1 MSKLCKFKSAKD
13 MAQYIE
19 KEKVEL
25 IDCCFVDPLGLWHH
39 CTFAPS
45 QCEEDDLA
53 QGLPFD
59 GSSIRLFR
67 SIMESDM
74 LMVPDPATCWIDPFA
89 EKKTLH
95 VTCSIY
101 DPSPRKP
108 FARDPRSMAVKAVE
122 YLKQTG
128 IADTMMVGP
137 EAEFFLFDHV
147 KYGVSPNKMF
157 FEVDGVEGT
166 WNTGKPS
173 SEKQGGGNLAHRVP
187 PKNWYFP
194 VPPIDTGMDVRG
206 EMLLTMGEL
215 GVPIEK
221 HHHEV
226 ATCQGELGFT
236 CRPMLECA
244 DMMMIY
250 KYVIKNVARKHGQTA
265 TFMPKPIFG
274 DNGTGMHVHQSLW
287 KDGKP
292 LFFDEN
298 GKYVKLSQTCL
309 HYIGGLLKHA
319 PAVLAFTNP
328 SVNSYKRLVPG
339 FEAPVNLAMS
349 KGNRSAAVR
358 IPMYKPDNPK
368 QKRLEFRCPDP
379 SCCPY
384 LAFAAML
391 LAGIDGIKNKIEPP
405 PPCDFDIYELSEE
418 EKAKMG
424 LKSTPGSLTETLD
437 ALEADHQFLT
447 AGGVF
452 PEDFIQ
458 AYIEWKRNEYLSVA
472 TLPHPKEYELY
483 FQC

>member
-1 MSKLCKFKSAKD
+1 MKYQCSFKSAKD
-13 MAQYIE
+13 MAQYIKAE
-19 KEKVEL
+19 GIEL
-25 IDCCFVDPLGLWHH
+25 IDAVFCDPLGLWHH
-39 CTFAPS
+39 CTFCPN
-45 QCEEDDLA
+45 QVEEDDIKD
-53 QGLPFD
+53 GLPFD
-59 GSSIRLFR
+59 GSSIRLFC
-67 SIMESDM
+67 SIENSDM
-74 LMVPDPATCWIDPFA
+74 AMVPDPSSCWIDPFCDR
-89 EKKTLH
+89 KTLH
-95 VTCSIY
+95 VTCSIKN
-101 DPSPRKP
+101 PQTNQG
-108 FARDPRSMAVKAVE
+108 FARDPRSVAARCLEFVKKE
-122 YLKQTG
+122 G
-128 IADTMMVGP
+128 IADTIIIGP
-137 EAEFFLFDHV
+137 EAEFFIFDDV
-147 KYGVSPNKMF
+147 KYGVSNNEMF
-157 FEVDGVEGT
+157 FKVDGVEGY
-166 WNTGKPS
+166 WNTG
-173 SEKQGGGNLAHRVP
+173 SEQGGANLAHRVP

-194 VPPIDTGMDVRG
+194 VPPIDTTMNLRG
-206 EMLLTMGEL
+206 EMLLTMGDM

-226 ATCQGELGFT
+226 ATCQSELGFT
-236 CRPMLECA
+236 CRPMIECA
-244 DMMMIY
+244 DMLMTY
-250 KYVIKNVARKHGQTA
+250 KYVIKNVARKYGKTA

-298 GKYVKLSQTCL
+298 GKYVKLSQMCT

-328 SVNSYKRLVPG
+328 AVNSYKRLVPG
-339 FEAPVNLAMS
+339 FEAPVNLCMS

-384 LAFAAML
+384 LAFAAMVM
-391 LAGIDGIKNKIEPP
+391 AGIDGIKNKIEPP

-424 LKSTPGSLTETLD
+424 LKSTPGSLAEALD
-437 ALEADHQFLT
+437 ALEADHSFLT

-452 PEDFIQ
+452 TEDFIQ
-458 AYIEWKRNEYLSVA
+458 AYIEWKRNEYLMVA